1 MAIKKA
7 EATNIEAAK
16 SKETGETKDS
26 ILNKLN
32 SERIE
37 KVAKQIWL
45 AGLGASGRSF
55 AELPNRYEKINTESQ
70 KMFDELVAR
79 GEKVQANAEDKL
91 KEGKSDLEERIEKLK
106 GYATFPGNSKVVD
119 QLSEVN
125 RKLDTLNKDVKK
137 MA

>member
-1 MAIKKA
+1 MATKKA
-7 EATNIEAAK
+7 EATT
-16 SKETGETKDS
+16 ETNDS

-32 SERIE
+32 SEKIE

-45 AGLGASGRSF
+45 AGLGAYGRSF
-55 AELPNRYEKINTESQ
+55 DEIRNRYEKINTESQ

-79 GEKVQANAEDKL
+79 GEKLQSATEDKL
-91 KEGKSDLEERIEKLK
+91 KEGKSDLEGRIEKLK
-106 GYATFPGNSKVVD
+106 SYATLPGNSEVVD